1 MSYNVDHAEIIYN
14 NNFRMSVRSWNAFE
28 KQADKYELEVPEI
41 HPFDDERFK
50 KSDDKKDVLL
60 HRFPWGGEGSGWATQ
75 STHGKSTLEKI
86 LAKTKGDADI
96 VLTWEGGDSHSGVRV
111 RDGKITWHEVVM
123 ALGEEEK

>member
-1 MSYNVDHAEIIYN
+1 
-14 NNFRMSVRSWNAFE
+14 
-28 KQADKYELEVPEI
+28 
-41 HPFDDERFK
+41 
-50 KSDDKKDVLL
+50 LL
-60 HRFPWGGEGSGWATQ
+60 HRFPWGGAGSGWATQ